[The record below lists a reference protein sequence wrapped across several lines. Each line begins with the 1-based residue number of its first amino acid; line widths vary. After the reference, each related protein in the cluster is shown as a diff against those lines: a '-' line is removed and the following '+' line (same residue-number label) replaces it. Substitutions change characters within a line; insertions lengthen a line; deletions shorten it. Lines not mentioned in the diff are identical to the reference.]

1 MSESSQDTGLLA
13 VLLERLEK
21 QRLPRALDMKTKVD
35 KGDPL
40 DEHDLRFLQELLVDA
55 SAAKPLLERH
65 PEHQELAGRVLNL
78 YKQITDKALE
88 NEQLFQGGGGQ

>member
-1 MSESSQDTGLLA
+1 MSESSQDAGLLA

-40 DEHDLRFLQELLVDA
+40 DEHDLRFLDELLADA

-65 PEHQELAGRVLNL
+65 PEYQELGGRVLNL
-78 YKQITDKALE
+78 YKEITDKALE
-88 NEQLFQGGGGQ
+88 NEQRSQSAGEQ

>member
-1 MSESSQDTGLLA
+1 MSESSQDAGLLA

-21 QRLPRALDMKTKVD
+21 QRLPRALDIKTKVD
-35 KGDPL
+35 QGDPL
-40 DEHDLRFLQELLVDA
+40 DEHDLRFLQELLADA
-55 SAAKPLLERH
+55 GAAKPLLERH

-88 NEQLFQGGGGQ
+88 NEQRSQNPGGE

>member
-1 MSESSQDTGLLA
+1 MSESSQDAGLLA

-35 KGDPL
+35 QGDPL
-40 DEHDLRFLQELLVDA
+40 DERDLRFLQELLADA
-55 SAAKPLLERH
+55 GAARPLLERH

-78 YKQITDKALE
+78 YKAITDKALE
-88 NEQLFQGGGGQ
+88 NERRSQSPGGQ